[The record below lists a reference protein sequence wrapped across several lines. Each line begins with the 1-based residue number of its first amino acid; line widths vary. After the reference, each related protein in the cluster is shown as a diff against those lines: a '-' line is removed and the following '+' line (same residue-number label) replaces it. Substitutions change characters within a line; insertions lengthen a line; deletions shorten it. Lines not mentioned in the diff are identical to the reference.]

1 MTRIHDT
8 KLESDSR
15 QNNGGINF
23 VRFQNSEGTSA
34 PIMENFE
41 AQFTRLLQ
49 KVYQTIDRNEMRL
62 ADQDKRDAIRVEW
75 QQVAQI
81 VDRVLLILFVIA
93 TVVITGIVLLQAPN
107 AYGNL

>member
-1 MTRIHDT
+1 
-8 KLESDSR
+8 
-15 QNNGGINF
+15 
-23 VRFQNSEGTSA
+23 
-34 PIMENFE
+34 MENFE